1 MRIPLATVPF
11 LLAAALATA
20 CGSPKKDA
28 GPAPATGAVAITLA
42 RATANDI
49 DVTIHVTNSA
59 GNPVLAASPS
69 VTIAGG
75 TKSAVVEAGGGD
87 YTTTVTPDI
96 LDSEVKITAASA
108 DASATKV
115 ALAFANL
122 DASLGQP
129 EAIDGLVN
137 TPAWED
143 GVNVSPDGKW
153 LIISTYVPLDALAC
167 AFSGNNPA
175 NAACKSIIGPVAA
188 PARPGMLGASRIHGT
203 TWDNV
208 CPSFG
213 ITTPSTTIAFIPVAA
228 YGFERQP
235 DGSFA
240 NPFVIGWEA
249 DGCLGPY
256 GMSFTATPSGTS
268 AGAIF
273 SDHDPFKGGSGTDSD
288 LYYTPLTLGAPN
300 ILGTYTFNG
309 AQAVRTNDITT
320 VLPPVTSIR
329 QGNPSY
335 SGGRI
340 WWDNEDL
347 AQTDRDLYY
356 SDVTGTLPAITA
368 TSAGTVGVSLAGQE
382 EIQPSLDGNT
392 LYWMGSGQLFRSTL
406 TASADPKLAG
416 SWSARQPLLGPASA
430 TNILAAG
437 EPTVAHVGGKTELY
451 FVYIKKTPTGYD
463 GNAAR
468 VPMN

>member
-1 MRIPLATVPF
+1 MRISLATVP
-11 LLAAALATA
+11 LLLTALATG

-42 RATANDI
+42 RGTANDI

-59 GNPVLAASPS
+59 GNPVLAASPM

-87 YTTTVTPDI
+87 YTTTVTPDV

-108 DASATKV
+108 DASATKI

-129 EAIDGLVN
+129 ETIDGLVN

-153 LIISTYVPLDALAC
+153 LLISTYVSLDALSC
-167 AFSGNNPA
+167 AFSSNDPA
-175 NAACKSIIGPVAA
+175 NAACKTILGPVAA

-203 TWDNV
+203 TYDNV

-213 ITTPSTTIAFIPVAA
+213 ITTPSTAIAFIPVAA

-256 GMSFTATPSGTS
+256 GMS
-268 AGAIF
+268 
-273 SDHDPFKGGSGTDSD
+273 
-288 LYYTPLTLGAPN
+288 
-300 ILGTYTFNG
+300 
-309 AQAVRTNDITT
+309 
-320 VLPPVTSIR
+320 
-329 QGNPSY
+329 
-335 SGGRI
+335 
-340 WWDNEDL
+340 
-347 AQTDRDLYY
+347 
-356 SDVTGTLPAITA
+356 
-368 TSAGTVGVSLAGQE
+368 
-382 EIQPSLDGNT
+382 LDGNT

-406 TASADPKLAG
+406 TTSADLKLAG
-416 SWSARQPLLGPASA
+416 SWSARQQLLGPATT

-463 GNAAR
+463 ANAAR